1 MNKKNKVIELYDEKL
16 ANLINDFHLNGFTIL
31 KKKVTIKNE
40 IIEKLREEID
50 SLFKIED
57 WRGGWEG
64 KEEYMK
70 ENKLLNNGAR
80 RLSNLINKSD
90 IFIELISIELI
101 QNFCELIFK
110 DGYHIEA

>member
-1 MNKKNKVIELYDEKL
+1 M
-16 ANLINDFHLNGFTIL
+16 G
-31 KKKVTIKNE
+31 
-40 IIEKLREEID
+40 R
-50 SLFKIED
+50 
-57 WRGGWEG
+57 

-110 DGYHIEA
+110 DGYHIGGVDAREPLKTVESKHYIKIGFLMIRIL